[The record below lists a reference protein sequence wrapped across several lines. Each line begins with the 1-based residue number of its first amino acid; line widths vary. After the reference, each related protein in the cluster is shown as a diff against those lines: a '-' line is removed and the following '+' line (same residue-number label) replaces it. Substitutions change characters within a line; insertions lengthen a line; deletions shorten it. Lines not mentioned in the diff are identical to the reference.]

1 MGELGSMS
9 IIEHMSDGY
18 PQVDRILVAQLT
30 GEARFHVRWRE
41 LSADEQAAAVVAL
54 RELANG
60 WADLLAQV
68 AGSLRAHP
76 RASWMSCSPARA
88 PHCAR
93 PLARTRG

>member
-60 WADLLAQV
+60 WADLLPGRWREPGGSPEMDRRGV
-68 AGSLRAHP
+68 AA
-76 RASWMSCSPARA
+76 
-88 PHCAR
+88 
-93 PLARTRG
+93 